1 MLEQLFYGNSLR
13 NWLISLGIILGA
25 LILNKIIILLNK
37 HFINKLTSKTK
48 NRLDDILF
56 RMLQAPV
63 LLGIALIAIWFAADR
78 LELAAG
84 IENFV
89 KKSYELLIVINIT
102 WFAVRFAN
110 ALMEEYVVPIA
121 NDPNNKKI
129 DNNFL
134 PIIRRFILGVIWTI
148 GFVMALNN
156 VGVNVGTLIASL
168 GIGGLAFA
176 LAAQDTIK
184 NIFGGITIFTDRP
197 FRIGDRII
205 VNNYDGVVEDI
216 GIRSI
221 RLRTLERKL
230 VTIPNYKIVD
240 SFIENVSEEPM
251 RRILSKI
258 GLTYT
263 TTPEKM
269 DLAISIL
276 KNMPKSVT
284 GIDEKDI
291 YVFFS
296 DFADFSMIITFIY
309 FIKKDADIT
318 ETISKVNLEVL
329 RSFNK
334 AELKFAFPTQTILL
348 EKNQSNSIPSDYKGL

>member
-1 MLEQLFYGNSLR
+1 MLEQLFYGNSIQ
-13 NWLISLGIILGA
+13 NWLISLGIIIGA

-37 HFINKLTSKTK
+37 HFIQKLTAKTN

-63 LLGIALIAIWFAADR
+63 LLGIALIAIWFAAGR
-78 LELAAG
+78 LDLNAG
-84 IENFV
+84 FENFV

-102 WFAVRFAN
+102 WFLVRFAN

-134 PIIRRFILGVIWTI
+134 PIIRRFILGVIWAI

-184 NIFGGITIFTDRP
+184 NIFGGITIFTDHP

-205 VNNYDGVVEDI
+205 VNNFDGFVEDI

-258 GLTYT
+258 GLTYN
-263 TTPEKM
+263 TTPENM
-269 DLAISIL
+269 NLAISIL
-276 KNMPKSVT
+276 KDMPKTIKS
-284 GIDEKDI
+284 IDEKDV

-296 DFADFSMIITFIY
+296 DFADYSMVITFIY
-309 FIKKDADIT
+309 FIKKNADILQSNS
-318 ETISKVNLEVL
+318 EVNLEIL
-329 RSFNK
+329 RAFNK
-334 AELKFAFPTQTILL
+334 AGLKFAYPTQTILL
-348 EKNQSNSIPSDYKGL
+348 DK